1 MCYNYSTCILAWVI
15 SCILC
20 FYIIT
25 TGKYDL
31 RLPIFILCF
40 TQIQLFEALI
50 WIDIKN
56 ENINNNSKHTKKL
69 VFVLLL
75 QQFINYLFGYYT
87 KNNKIL
93 LIGLLTSIY
102 SIIAFLTNDNKFFST
117 IGDNGYLIWNRY
129 DGNDNRQKYIFDDSI
144 RILYMIGLLLPL
156 FY

>member
-1 MCYNYSTCILAWVI
+1 MQCNMCIFLELKTKIL
-15 SCILC
+15 
-20 FYIIT
+20 
-25 TGKYDL
+25 KY
-31 RLPIFILCF
+31 
-40 TQIQLFEALI
+40 T
-50 WIDIKN
+50 
-56 ENINNNSKHTKKL
+56 
-69 VFVLLL
+69 FVLLL

-129 DGNDNRQKYIFDDSI
+129 DRNDNRQKYIFDDSI